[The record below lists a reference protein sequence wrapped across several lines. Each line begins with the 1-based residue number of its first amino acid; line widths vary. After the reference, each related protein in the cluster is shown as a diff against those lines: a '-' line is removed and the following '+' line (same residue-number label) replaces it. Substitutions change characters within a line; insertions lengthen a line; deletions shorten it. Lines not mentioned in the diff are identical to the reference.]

1 MTQPPTCDIIIALAG
16 RHEARPGLRKGH
28 EMTHRI
34 INAHCN
40 QNGTTPAF
48 NFAGEDAAYYWTRR
62 NWYTHPVAL
71 IAENWKTDTIV
82 IGWAPGY
89 IKGADKTA
97 EEEVEAIISKLEE

>member
-1 MTQPPTCDIIIALAG
+1 
-16 RHEARPGLRKGH
+16 
-28 EMTHRI
+28 MTHRI

-48 NFAGEDAAYYWTRR
+48 NFAGEDAVYHWTRR

-89 IKGADKTA
+89 VKGADKTA
-97 EEEVEAIISKLEE
+97 EEEVEAIISELEE